1 MKVIAFLNE
10 KGGTGK
16 STVAINFATALHR
29 QGKKT
34 VLLDADPQATARDWR
49 ESAAVDAD
57 VPPVLAADRP
67 NTLSAAL
74 AGLSADFVVIDG
86 PAKAEAISAAIIG
99 KADIALIV
107 MQPSAA
113 DVWASAAM
121 VKMIDSKRSLGGK
134 IDAAFLVNRASA
146 GRSLTAEI
154 LGGDWNEYGIDQ
166 LDSFVSD
173 RESFKR
179 ALANGTTVFDTSDSQ
194 AKAEIQLV
202 INELE
207 TAEWL

>member
-49 ESAAVDAD
+49 ESAAVDAN

-67 NTLSAAL
+67 NTLTSAL

-86 PAKAEAISAAIIG
+86 PAKAESISASIIG

-121 VKMIDSKRSLGGK
+121 VKMIESKRNLGGK
-134 IDAAFLVNRASA
+134 IDAAFLVNRATT
-146 GRSLTAEI
+146 GRALTAEI
-154 LGGDWNEYGIDQ
+154 LGGEWNEYGIDQ

-179 ALANGTTVFDTSDSQ
+179 ALANGTTVFDTNDSN
-194 AKAEIQLV
+194 AKAEIEFV
-202 INELE
+202 IDELE
-207 TAEWL
+207 KAEWL